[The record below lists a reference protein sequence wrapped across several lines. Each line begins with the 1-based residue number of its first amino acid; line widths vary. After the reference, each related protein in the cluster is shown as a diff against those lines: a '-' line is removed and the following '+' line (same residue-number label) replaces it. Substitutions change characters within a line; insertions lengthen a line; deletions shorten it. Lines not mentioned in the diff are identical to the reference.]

1 MPKHFWGFVITV
13 QLVIVLSFTFGAGV
27 AVGGKLLLLSMVS
40 DAVVL
45 LLIWS
50 RKSWRKFAGFLIVF
64 TCV

>member
-13 QLVIVLSFTFGAGV
+13 QLVIVLSFIFGAGV

-50 RKSWRKFAGFLIVF
+50 RKSWRKFAGLKEE
-64 TCV
+64 